1 MLIINS
7 CKHRYKYFSLPMFF
21 YLSSFH
27 YTNPIIHQY
36 LKFPANVNNY
46 QVNVP
51 DKYLPTTWTLYPGMV
66 GRIMA
71 RLVFPQ
77 ALGNAAQTN
86 FSSPVFSLVNPI
98 IWTNIKFSTIKS
110 DFHKRNLC
118 YYNQW
123 VYHNIKQTEDI
134 LTNMC
139 SASHPSSRA
148 ITLAILRAKHFFP
161 SSELPP

>member
-1 MLIINS
+1 MNISIFLNPCFSTCPVSIIQIQ
-7 CKHRYKYFSLPMFF
+7 
-21 YLSSFH
+21 
-27 YTNPIIHQY
+27 YTTKKSNQY

-51 DKYLPTTWTLYPGMV
+51 DKYVPTTWTLYPGMV

-98 IWTNIKFSTIKS
+98 I
-110 DFHKRNLC
+110 
-118 YYNQW
+118 
-123 VYHNIKQTEDI
+123 
-134 LTNMC
+134 
-139 SASHPSSRA
+139 
-148 ITLAILRAKHFFP
+148 
-161 SSELPP
+161 